1 MYQIS
6 LVEHD
11 AHLNHLF
18 SLYLQ
23 KEGWTINAFL
33 EADKACK
40 YIDRNQHMWII
51 DSCQPDID
59 GFQLLNEIKEKYP
72 TVPVILISDRNS
84 GSDRVIALEMGCD
97 DYMPKPF
104 LPKELVLRSK
114 RILERTYGNDLKV
127 IKNVTYNIPPYFI
140 DETMRIAHT
149 DTNIIDLTAKE
160 FELLLMF
167 AKKPLMIFS
176 RDQIIK
182 YVWNEDHYGS
192 DRSVDDLIRRLRKKM
207 KVLRIESVYGYG
219 YRLLPTFSQS
229 REEAYKVA
237 AL

>member
-11 AHLNHLF
+11 THLNHLF

-23 KEGWTINAFL
+23 KEGWTINSFL
-33 EADKACK
+33 EGEKACK
-40 YIDRNQHMWII
+40 YIDKIPHLWIV
-51 DSCQPDID
+51 DSCLPDID
-59 GFQLLNEIKEKYP
+59 GFQILNDVKERYP
-72 TVPVILISDRNS
+72 NIPVILISDRNS

-114 RILERTYGNDLKV
+114 RILDRIYGNDIASLK
-127 IKNVTYNIPPYFI
+127 NASYNIPPYFI

-149 DTNIIDLTAKE
+149 ETDIIDLTSKE

-167 AKKPLMIFS
+167 VKKPLMIFS

-182 YVWNEDHYGS
+182 NVWNDDHFGS

-207 KVLRIESVYGYG
+207 KMLRIESVYGYG
-219 YRLLPTFSQS
+219 YRLLPTYSKS
-229 REEAYKVA
+229 KVEAYKA